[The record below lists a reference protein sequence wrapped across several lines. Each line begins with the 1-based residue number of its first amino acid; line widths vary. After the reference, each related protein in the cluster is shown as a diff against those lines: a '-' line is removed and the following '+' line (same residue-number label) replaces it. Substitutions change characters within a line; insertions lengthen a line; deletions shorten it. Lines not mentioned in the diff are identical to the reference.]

1 MSIMLSIT
9 TDYLTSTGCP
19 EPYLKRIADAGF
31 THLHW
36 CHQWNTDF
44 IYQDC
49 EIDQISR
56 WLDDY
61 GLRVNDTH
69 ASSGREKN
77 WRSQLEYER
86 QAGVE
91 LVKNRI
97 DMTSRLGGDVIIMH
111 VPREPEN
118 ESEKDAF
125 WSPLL
130 NSLEELEPFSLQ
142 HGVRIAI
149 ENLVPDNFPTI
160 ERLLSEFS
168 PEFLGHCHD
177 SGHGN
182 MTGLGLEG
190 LDRCKDRLISLH
202 LHDNNGK
209 GDLHQPLFQG
219 SVDWEALAYLIAA
232 SSYEKMVSME
242 VIINNSGID
251 DEQKFLAQVFEDG
264 KRFTEMIEKL
274 RSG

>member
-1 MSIMLSIT
+1 MLSIT
-9 TDYLTSTGCP
+9 TDYFTSARCP

-182 MTGLGLEG
+182 ITGLGLDG

-202 LHDNNGK
+202 LNDNDGK
-209 GDLHQPLFQG
+209 GDLHQLLFQG
-219 SVDWEALAYLIAA
+219 TVDWEPLADLIAA

-242 VIINNSGID
+242 VVIKNTGID
-251 DEQKFLAQVFEDG
+251 DEEEFLAQAFEDG
-264 KRFTEMIEKL
+264 KRFTEMIEKA
-274 RSG
+274 RGGC